1 MTLDL
6 CFAPTVPNSE
16 ELGVDNVQRDLT
28 LMKYGTPP
36 NVVQFHFL
44 DSQVADLQ
52 ANGWVIVRDQKGN
65 PVHD

>member
-36 NVVQFHFL
+36 NVVQFLFL